1 MATIAFAAACVWAS
15 ASHAQVV
22 VVANGSPITELD
34 IQQRMK
40 LTELATHKKPSR
52 EETVQEL
59 IDDRLKLAKAKAY
72 SFEVEDKDVDNAFN
86 NMAQRQ
92 HITPQQFTQVLER
105 SGIMP
110 STVKARIKA
119 EITWNQLVRGRYSS
133 TLQVGETDISNALRE
148 RNETEATTVGYIYT
162 LYPIVIVA
170 SGREEANSEAK
181 HREAENLRAR
191 FLNCNEGLPLARALR
206 NVAVRE
212 PISRNSSDLAP
223 ALRDLLGS
231 MEIGRLTAPEVTD
244 QGLQMFAVCAKKQ
257 SAEDTPVKREVRDQL
272 FAKRFDAESKK
283 FLREIRSQAMIE
295 YK

>member
-1 MATIAFAAACVWAS
+1 M
-15 ASHAQVV
+15 
-22 VVANGSPITELD
+22 ANGSPITELD

-40 LTELATHKKPSR
+40 LTEMASHKKPTR
-52 EETVQEL
+52 EETIQEL
-59 IDDRLKLAKAKAY
+59 IDDRLKLARAKVY
-72 SFEVEDKDVDNAFN
+72 NFEVEDKDVDNAFN

-148 RNETEATTVGYIYT
+148 RNETEATTVGYVYT

-170 SGREEANSEAK
+170 SSREEANSEAK
-181 HREAENLRAR
+181 HREAENLRVR

-212 PISRNSSDLAP
+212 PINRNSSDLAP

-231 MEIGRLTAPEVTD
+231 MEVGRLTAPEVTD

-272 FAKRFDAESKK
+272 FAKRFEAESKK